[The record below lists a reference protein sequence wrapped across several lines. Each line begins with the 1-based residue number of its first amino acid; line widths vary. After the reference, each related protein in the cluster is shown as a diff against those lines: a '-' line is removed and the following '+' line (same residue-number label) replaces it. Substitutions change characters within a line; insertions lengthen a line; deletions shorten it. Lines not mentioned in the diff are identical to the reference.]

1 MCKVLIFS
9 CLSVVMLMTTA
20 YGAPLSEKNDTLTT
34 LIKDLENLG
43 TSMKKI
49 NLELYTPNEKQECS
63 WQTLQ
68 CYLKEIVTL
77 ENEIEDEDEIE
88 DENVFSVRNI
98 EKNLQKHT
106 DLIPPGTGC
115 KICEANDKKEFPE
128 FHRELTN
135 FLRSMLK

>member
-9 CLSVVMLMTTA
+9 CLSVLMLMTTA
-20 YGAPLSEKNDTLTT
+20 YGAPLSEKADTLTT

-43 TSMKKI
+43 TSMNEI
-49 NLELYTPNEKQECS
+49 DLELYTPNDTKECS

-77 ENEIEDEDEIE
+77 EKEIEDEDEIE
-88 DENVFSVRNI
+88 DENVSSVRNI
-98 EKNLQKHT
+98 KMNLQKLT

-115 KICEANDKKEFPE
+115 NICEANAKNFPE
-128 FHRELTN
+128 FRRELTN